1 MCIAPIS
8 DFAYSVKYFSV
19 TASIDKVIKQSI
31 SAGLWGERER
41 LEWQQRFRGETWDI
55 KRLQRSRLEFTVPR
69 WSWSGGRLP
78 VPHQEGGA
86 GGRGWE
92 EKWWVVHVL
101 LWTPAK
107 GFFEYLCRGDK
118 CKVNW
123 VQLGWH
129 MNPTW
134 VPPGRRRVPLDY
146 HWVTTWAPLG
156 THSLPLW
163 WHLGITGI
171 PLRYHFGTSW
181 VLLWYQK
188 DTTWIPLEHHL
199 GTLF

>member
-19 TASIDKVIKQSI
+19 TASAGKVIKQST

-86 GGRGWE
+86 GGGGWE

-107 GFFEYLCRGDK
+107 GFYECLFWD
-118 CKVNW
+118 
-123 VQLGWH
+123 
-129 MNPTW
+129 PF
-134 VPPGRRRVPLDY
+134 
-146 HWVTTWAPLG
+146 TT
-156 THSLPLW
+156 
-163 WHLGITGI
+163 TGI
-171 PLRYHFGTSW
+171 PLNTNL
-181 VLLWYQK
+181 V
-188 DTTWIPLEHHL
+188 PLPWGHYFPL
-199 GTLF
+199 RSFLTF